1 MAGYLD
7 MPEATSRAL
16 RGGWLHTGDL
26 GRFDERG
33 RLTLVDRAKD
43 VVITGGY
50 NVYPREVEDVL
61 LAEPAVAEAAVVGV
75 PDREWGER
83 VVAYLVAGPRAEID
97 PTALDRR
104 CLERHRPP
112 QAAEGV
118 RPGRGAAAQRRRQ
131 GAQAAPA
138 RAVRRRPRDRGRAMT
153 HVELLDETI
162 RDGQQSL
169 WGMRMQAGMALP
181 VADALDRTGFKVIDA
196 AASSFMEVLVKY
208 CREDPWEGLD
218 LLRGAIRRTPMRGGM
233 RGNAAVSFGVTPPA
247 LMDLWM
253 RRLNEHGVRSYWIYD
268 VLYGVENFARLARIA
283 KEYGSEVVGTVFYS
297 QSPVHTDDHLAAKAA
312 EIAAVPEID
321 GVLFY
326 DTAGVLDIDRLRA
339 LVPKIVAAAAGKPVE
354 FHSNNLMG
362 TSGLAYVEAVRHGVR
377 VLHTA
382 STPMANGPSVPSTE
396 SVVRN
401 LELMGCTHTID
412 KSLLAPVA
420 EHFRR
425 VGQAAGFLVDQVS
438 EYDLFNVT
446 HQVPGGMLG
455 TLARAARAARDGASG
470 SRRCSRRR
478 REVRRELGWPVMAT
492 PLSQLVGTQAVLN
505 VVTGQRYSMVPDE
518 VVAYAAGHYGE
529 PPGADRRRRCST
541 GSWPRRARRRSWRAR
556 PRSRRSRSS
565 ARATAPATTT
575 TCSS

>member
-1 MAGYLD
+1 
-7 MPEATSRAL
+7 
-16 RGGWLHTGDL
+16 
-26 GRFDERG
+26 
-33 RLTLVDRAKD
+33 
-43 VVITGGY
+43 
-50 NVYPREVEDVL
+50 
-61 LAEPAVAEAAVVGV
+61 
-75 PDREWGER
+75 
-83 VVAYLVAGPRAEID
+83 
-97 PTALDRR
+97 
-104 CLERHRPP
+104 
-112 QAAEGV
+112 
-118 RPGRGAAAQRRRQ
+118 
-131 GAQAAPA
+131 
-138 RAVRRRPRDRGRAMT
+138 MT

-181 VADALDRTGFKVIDA
+181 VADVLDRTGFKVIDA

-247 LMDLWM
+247 LMDTWM
-253 RRLNEHGVRSYWIYD
+253 RRLNEHGVRSFWLYD
-268 VLYGVENFARLARIA
+268 VLYGVDNFARLARIA
-283 KEYGSEVVGTVFYS
+283 KAYGSEVVGTVFFS
-297 QSPVHTDDHLAAKAA
+297 QSPVHTDAYLAGKAA

-326 DTAGVLDIDRLRA
+326 DTAGVLDVDRLRQ
-339 LVPKIVAAAAGKPVE
+339 LVPKIVAAAHPKPVE

-362 TSGLAYVEAVRHGVR
+362 TSGLAYVEAVRHGVG

-382 STPMANGPSVPSTE
+382 SRPMANGPSVPSTE

-401 LELMGCTHTID
+401 LELMGCTHTVD
-412 KSLLAPVA
+412 VGLLGPVA

-446 HQVPGGMLG
+446 HQIPGGMLG
-455 TLARAARAARDGASG
+455 TLRAQLDQHGMAHRIDEVLAETA
-470 SRRCSRRR
+470 
-478 REVRRELGWPVMAT
+478 EVRRELGWPVMAT

-505 VVTGQRYSMVPDE
+505 IVTGDRYAMVPDE

-529 PPGADRRRRCST
+529 PPAPIDPEVLDRIMS
-541 GSWPRRARRRSWRAR
+541 SRRAGEVAARPPEEPTLEELRAR
-556 PRSRRSRSS
+556 HGTGTDDDLLILRALMPEQDIAAMQAAGPVRRDYPLASPEVAEIRALMAATRAPYVRVASEAWELELRS
-565 ARATAPATTT
+565 
-575 TCSS
+575 